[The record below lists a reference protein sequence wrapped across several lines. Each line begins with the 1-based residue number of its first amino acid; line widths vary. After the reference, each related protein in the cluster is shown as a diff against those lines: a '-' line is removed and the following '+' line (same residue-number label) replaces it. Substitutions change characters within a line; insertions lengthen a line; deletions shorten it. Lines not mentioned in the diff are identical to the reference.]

1 MLLWN
6 YLKINLRGT
15 LEYKS
20 SFVIMVISQVFVIF
34 VEFFIVDSL
43 FNKFNLLEEYDFNQI
58 MLCFSLVWFGYSFSE
73 MAFRGFDQFSYL
85 IVRGKFDLLLLR
97 PRNLFIQIMG
107 FNICY
112 EKIGRVL
119 LSLGLYIYSTLKV
132 VKNFTFLK
140 VVLLILMP
148 IGCNILFLSILI
160 FGAAL
165 CFKTIQGLEVI
176 NIFTSGTKQLSQ
188 YPMDMYH
195 IIIKRIFT
203 FIIPLTLVNYYPV
216 KYLIDE
222 TSNILYVFMPLL
234 TIGLLIISILTFN
247 RAVRHYCSTG
257 S

>member
-6 YLKINLRGT
+6 YLKINLKGT
-15 LEYKS
+15 LEYKA
-20 SFVIMVISQVFVIF
+20 SFVMMVISQVFIIF
-34 VEFFIVDSL
+34 VELFVVDSL
-43 FNKFNLLEEYDFNQI
+43 FTKFNLLGEYNIYQI

-73 MAFRGFDQFSYL
+73 MAFRGFDQFDYL
-85 IVRGKFDLLLLR
+85 IVRGKLDLLLLR

-107 FNICY
+107 VNVCY
-112 EKIGRVL
+112 EKVGRAV
-119 LSLGLYIYSTLKV
+119 LSLGLYIYSAIKL
-132 VKNFTFLK
+132 VKHITFLK

-176 NIFTSGTKQLSQ
+176 NIFTSGTKQLSE
-188 YPMDMYH
+188 YPMDMYNKVV
-195 IIIKRIFT
+195 KRIFT

-222 TSNILYVFMPLL
+222 TSNILYVFLPLC
-234 TIGLLIISILTFN
+234 TIGLLIISLLVFN
-247 RAVRHYCSTG
+247 KAVRHYCSTG

>member
-6 YLKINLRGT
+6 YLKINLKET
-15 LEYKS
+15 LEYKA
-20 SFVIMVISQVFVIF
+20 SFFIMVISQVLIIF
-34 VEFFIVDSL
+34 VELFVVNSL
-43 FNKFNLLEEYDFNQI
+43 FNKFNLLGEYNIYQI

-73 MAFRGFDQFSYL
+73 MVFRGFDQFDF
-85 IVRGKFDLLLLR
+85 IVVRGKLDTLLLR
-97 PRNLFIQIMG
+97 PRNIYLQIIG
-107 FNICY
+107 VNICY

-119 LSLGLYIYSTLKV
+119 LSLGLYIYSAIKL
-132 VKNFTFLK
+132 VKNITFLK

-148 IGCNILFLSILI
+148 IGCNIMFLSILI

-176 NIFTSGTKQLSQ
+176 NIFTSGTKQLSE
-188 YPMDMYH
+188 YPMDMYNKV
-195 IIIKRIFT
+195 IKKIFT

-234 TIGLLIISILTFN
+234 TTGLLIISILFIK
-247 RAVRHYCSTG
+247 Y
-257 S
+257 

>member
-1 MLLWN
+1 MLLLN
-6 YLKINLRGT
+6 YLKINLKGT
-15 LEYKS
+15 LEYKA
-20 SFVIMVISQVFVIF
+20 SFIIMVISQLFVILVELF
-34 VEFFIVDSL
+34 VVNSL
-43 FNKFNLLEEYDFNQI
+43 FAKFNLLEEYDFDRI
-58 MLCFSLVWFGYSFSE
+58 VLCFSLVWFGYSFSE

-85 IVRGKFDLLLLR
+85 IVRGKLDILLLR
-97 PRNLFIQIMG
+97 PRNIYLQIIG
-107 FNICY
+107 VNICY

-119 LSLGLYIYSTLKV
+119 LSLGLYISSAIKL
-132 VKNFTFLK
+132 VKNVTFLK
-140 VVLLILMP
+140 VLLLILMP

-195 IIIKRIFT
+195 KIIKRIFT

-234 TIGLLIISILTFN
+234 TVGILIISILTFN